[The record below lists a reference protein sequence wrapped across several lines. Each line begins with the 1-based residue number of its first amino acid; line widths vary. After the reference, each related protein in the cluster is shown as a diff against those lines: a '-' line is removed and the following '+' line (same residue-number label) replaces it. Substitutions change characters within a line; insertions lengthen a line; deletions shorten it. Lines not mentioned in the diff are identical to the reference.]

1 VAGNKTVFRGGKR
14 MNRIASALVAA
25 TVLLAA
31 SIVPAAA
38 EVHGELSP
46 TEAIP
51 DLDKASCNEAGKVEY
66 SSDIMLLMPAD
77 PSKGMAAAMHW
88 PPAEKKK

>member
-1 VAGNKTVFRGGKR
+1 

-51 DLDKASCNEAGKVEY
+51 DLDKASCNEAGK
-66 SSDIMLLMPAD
+66 PAD